1 MSTASQGPLKTPK
14 ILRQDV
20 KLPIRIWGMDA
31 SGRPFMEQVHTVS
44 AGPLR
49 ACITGL
55 GHEVL
60 PGEILGIGYQDR
72 KARFSV
78 VEVGKS
84 GTPEAGNIEVR
95 PLDLVQ
101 DFWKL
106 DFGPPK
112 EQLSQERRGAPRY
125 PCRGSIAFHQKDSIS
140 GSMAAAVTDISS
152 SGCYIE
158 LLTTLPV
165 SAIIS
170 ALLHVDEFTIR
181 CTAEVRTS
189 HPGVGMGIMFQQM
202 EEADR
207 KTMQQL
213 LARLAQASS

>member
-1 MSTASQGPLKTPK
+1 LSTASGGPLKTPK

-31 SGRPFMEQVHTVS
+31 SGRPFMEQARTVS

-49 ACITGL
+49 ACIAGL
-55 GHEVL
+55 QHEVL
-60 PGEILGIGYQDR
+60 AGEILGIGYQDR

-78 VEVGKS
+78 VEVGQS

-106 DFGPPK
+106 DFGSPK

-125 PCRGSIAFHQKDSIS
+125 PCRGSIAFRQQDSS
-140 GSMAAAVTDISS
+140 AGSMAASVTDIST
-152 SGCYIE
+152 SGCYVE

-165 SAIIS
+165 GTVVSS
-170 ALLHVDEFTIR
+170 LLHVEEFTIR
-181 CTAEVRTS
+181 CMAEVRTS

-207 KTMQQL
+207 KTMEQL
-213 LARLAQASS
+213 LARLAAASS